1 MYLRKPVLLNFTDE
15 RVQIDWQWPLY
26 GAYSK
31 KMVKSAQSGDGGG
44 GARPPPFTLSTITSK
59 VVLYDP
65 AMRAETAH
73 SSYFASV
80 ILLVQIICGA

>member
-26 GAYSK
+26 GAHSI

-44 GARPPPFTLSTITSK
+44 VHALPLSLYPPS
-59 VVLYDP
+59 
-65 AMRAETAH
+65 RA
-73 SSYFASV
+73 
-80 ILLVQIICGA
+80 